1 MKKLVNLNNR
11 TVKEWDS
18 VVLPGKV
25 EYDIRMYD
33 KKIDGSRSVPHFE
46 RYLSVV
52 YDNNNLYATNIR
64 KYYMKGYH
72 IVSRKETDFC
82 DLPNR
87 YQKAVT
93 DFFRCVDK
101 DGGTVF
107 NGCLNAYQ
115 NEAKIDSVF
124 VGTTGVIIINISLY
138 VGK

>member
-18 VVLPGKV
+18 VSLPGKV

-33 KKIDGSRSVPHFE
+33 KKIDGNPSIPHFE
-46 RYLSVV
+46 HHMSVA

-64 KYYMKGYH
+64 KYYVKGYH
-72 IVSRKETDFC
+72 IVSKKENDFC
-82 DLPNR
+82 DLPTK

-93 DFFRCVDK
+93 NLFAHMDEE
-101 DGGTVF
+101 GGTIF
-107 NGCLNAYQ
+107 GGYLHTLK

-124 VGTTGVIIINISLY
+124 VSSTGVMIIDISLY
-138 VGK
+138 IG

>member
-18 VVLPGKV
+18 IVLPGKV
-25 EYDIRMYD
+25 EYDIRMFD
-33 KKIDGSRSVPHFE
+33 KKIEGNHSTPHFE
-46 RYLSVV
+46 HHVSVA

-64 KYYMKGYH
+64 KYYVKGYH
-72 IVSRKETDFC
+72 TVSKKETDFC
-82 DLPNR
+82 DLPNK

-107 NGCLNAYQ
+107 DGCFNVCQ

-124 VGTTGVIIINISLY
+124 VGSTGVIIINISLY